1 MLPQKYPMRDDR
13 RFEGNV
19 SLIRNPEF
27 STQNGYYTS
36 IKLDLYDLGETLI
49 TDLQLD
55 SEQKERP
62 RNYSPAST
70 TSLKT
75 GKAEIY
81 LVTNLGS
88 QVSSQKRHLESWVVV
103 FQISVGEE

>member
-1 MLPQKYPMRDDR
+1 MLPQEYPTKDDR
-13 RFEGNV
+13 RFEDNV

-36 IKLDLYDLGETLI
+36 IKLDLYDLGDILI
-49 TDLQLD
+49 TDLELD
-55 SEQKERP
+55 SVQKERP
-62 RNYSPAST
+62 RNYSPTST
-70 TSLKT
+70 TPLRT

-88 QVSSQKRHLESWVVV
+88 QFSPQKGQLESWVVV
-103 FQISVGEE
+103 FHISVGEE